1 MTDSAII
8 DTDGD
13 GYGDVQLTDTDG
25 DGYYDAEEAITTE
38 NTAMEMP
45 TTEQL
50 GYAGGYE
57 QSYEDSGD
65 AAGLEDAATDFAQTA
80 RRGPVPRRNG
90 AFACSATATYASRAD
105 AHEGLCLSTPPASL
119 PASFA
124 PSRTASPA
132 AGAGYVAGAAGSA
145 ARRYGA

>member
-13 GYGDVQLTDTDG
+13 GCGDVQLTDTDG

-50 GYAGGYE
+50 GYADGYE

-65 AAGLEDAATDFAQTA
+65 AAGLEDAATDFA
-80 RRGPVPRRNG
+80 
-90 AFACSATATYASRAD
+90 
-105 AHEGLCLSTPPASL
+105 
-119 PASFA
+119 
-124 PSRTASPA
+124 
-132 AGAGYVAGAAGSA
+132 
-145 ARRYGA
+145 

>member
-25 DGYYDAEEAITTE
+25 DGYYDAEEAITSE

-50 GYAGGYE
+50 GYE

-65 AAGLEDAATDFAQTA
+65 AAGLEDAATDFA
-80 RRGPVPRRNG
+80 
-90 AFACSATATYASRAD
+90 
-105 AHEGLCLSTPPASL
+105 
-119 PASFA
+119 
-124 PSRTASPA
+124 
-132 AGAGYVAGAAGSA
+132 
-145 ARRYGA
+145 